1 MPRVLSWSLC
11 QWLLP
16 WWVVLIVSSW
26 AAKWFTAGL
35 LTSQDWFLERSH
47 TLHCLIDKMEGSVYQ
62 LLSTVHGT
70 FGSPGNLQI
79 KLLESILLGQP
90 ALSSLFLS
98 CLLQQWGKCLGEIR
112 YCHSEF
118 PKWIL
123 VTIDLECQN
132 TSPGVSGRLQCF
144 RCKWR
149 LREKQASALKS
160 NYCEE
165 PTQPTVSIHSFSYSG

>member
-1 MPRVLSWSLC
+1 
-11 QWLLP
+11 
-16 WWVVLIVSSW
+16 
-26 AAKWFTAGL
+26 
-35 LTSQDWFLERSH
+35 
-47 TLHCLIDKMEGSVYQ
+47 MEGSVYQ

-98 CLLQQWGKCLGEIR
+98 CFLQQWGKCLGEIR

-165 PTQPTVSIHSFSYSG
+165 PTQPTVSIHSFSYSGKSAHIQASSRPLHCPSFQSPSPTIEPAWTCLIGTHTL